1 MPIRAGPISYLSI
14 KTVLN
19 AKYTEPDFTVFTQLW
34 FSLFSV
40 WGKKSYEKFIND
52 VKMGYIFATRI
63 HCHLGSVE
71 ILLSRVNTVQSCV
84 PQVCVVEERK
94 HDPVTWMG
102 VSDITGTK
110 ILQIKDIL
118 DHRALKATPKL
129 SKWTEKR
136 SFPSLLGAE
145 K

>member
-14 KTVLN
+14 QTVLN

-84 PQVCVVEERK
+84 P
-94 HDPVTWMG
+94 
-102 VSDITGTK
+102 
-110 ILQIKDIL
+110 
-118 DHRALKATPKL
+118 
-129 SKWTEKR
+129 
-136 SFPSLLGAE
+136 
-145 K
+145 

>member
-14 KTVLN
+14 QTVLN

-129 SKWTEKR
+129 SKWMEKR

>member
-14 KTVLN
+14 QTVLN

-40 WGKKSYEKFIND
+40 WGKKSFEKFIND

>member
-14 KTVLN
+14 QTVLN

>member
-1 MPIRAGPISYLSI
+1 M
-14 KTVLN
+14 LN
-19 AKYTEPDFTVFTQLW
+19 TQSLILQ
-34 FSLFSV
+34 FSLNSGFHYFQC
-40 WGKKSYEKFIND
+40 GEKKSYEKFIND